1 MTNSLAILDRLIS
14 FDTVSHRSNLSL
26 INFVEDYL
34 RARNFRLHKIED
46 SKQDKAALY
55 AEIGPQTEGGILL
68 SAHSDVVPVAD
79 QEWSKP
85 PFQLTR
91 VGERLYGRGTTDMK
105 GFLSEIL
112 ALADRAHGMTL
123 RAPLKLL
130 ISYDEEIGC
139 LGMRHIQNH
148 LPPILGNPELAIVG
162 EPTEMQVAIGHKG
175 KRAYH
180 VDVTGKSGHSAL
192 APNFVSALHLAVDFV
207 KELRALQAE
216 ISQFGHRDE
225 HYAIPY
231 STIHVGTLNSGSALN
246 IVPDK
251 AELKI
256 EMRHVAEDDPN
267 SIENRFQEIAEIL
280 MQPYPNIAKIQL
292 HREASYPGLAIPIH
306 DPAVALT
313 QKWSGEKTCKVA
325 FGTEAGFLSELGVP
339 TVVCGPGSMTD
350 QGHKPDES
358 ISIEELLK
366 CSRML
371 EHALQHLL

>member
-1 MTNSLAILDRLIS
+1 MTNSLAILHRLIS

-26 INFVEDYL
+26 INYVEDYL

-139 LGMRHIQNH
+139 VGMRHIQNH

-180 VDVTGKSGHSAL
+180 VDVTGQSGHSAL

-292 HREASYPGLAIPIH
+292 HCEASYPGLAIPIH

-325 FGTEAGFLSELGVP
+325 FGTEAGFISELGVP

-358 ISIEELLK
+358 ISMEELLK

>member
-26 INFVEDYL
+26 INYVEDYL

-180 VDVTGKSGHSAL
+180 VDVTGQSGHSAL

-216 ISQFGHRDE
+216 ISQFGNRDE

-256 EMRHVAEDDPN
+256 EMRHVTEDDPN

-280 MQPYPNIAKIQL
+280 IQPYPNIAKIQL
-292 HREASYPGLAIPIH
+292 HCEASYPGLAIPIH

>member
-1 MTNSLAILDRLIS
+1 MTNSLAILHRLIS

-26 INFVEDYL
+26 INYVEDYL

-180 VDVTGKSGHSAL
+180 VDVTGQSGHSAL

-292 HREASYPGLAIPIH
+292 HCEASYPGLAIPIH

-358 ISIEELLK
+358 ISMEELLK

>member
-1 MTNSLAILDRLIS
+1 MTNSLAILHRLIS

-26 INFVEDYL
+26 INYVEDYL

-180 VDVTGKSGHSAL
+180 VDVTGQSGHSAL
-192 APNFVSALHLAVDFV
+192 APNFVSALHIAVDFV
-207 KELRALQAE
+207 KELRTMQTE

-292 HREASYPGLAIPIH
+292 HCEASYPGLAIPIH

-358 ISIEELLK
+358 ISMEELLK

>member
-1 MTNSLAILDRLIS
+1 MTNSLAILHRLIS

-26 INFVEDYL
+26 INYVEDYL

-139 LGMRHIQNH
+139 VGMRDIQNH

-180 VDVTGKSGHSAL
+180 VDVTGQSGHSAL

-292 HREASYPGLAIPIH
+292 HCEASYPGLAIPIH

-358 ISIEELLK
+358 ISMEELLK

>member
-1 MTNSLAILDRLIS
+1 MTNSLAILHRLIS

-26 INFVEDYL
+26 INYVEDYL

-180 VDVTGKSGHSAL
+180 VDVTGQSGHSAL

-216 ISQFGHRDE
+216 ISQFGNRDE

>member
-26 INFVEDYL
+26 INYVEDYL

-180 VDVTGKSGHSAL
+180 VDVTGQSGHSAL

-292 HREASYPGLAIPIH
+292 HCEASYPGLAIPIH

>member
-34 RARNFRLHKIED
+34 RVRNFRLHKIED

-180 VDVTGKSGHSAL
+180 VDVTGQSGHSAL

-292 HREASYPGLAIPIH
+292 HCEASYPGLAIPIH

>member
-26 INFVEDYL
+26 INYVEDYL

-180 VDVTGKSGHSAL
+180 VDVTGQSGHSAL

>member
-34 RARNFRLHKIED
+34 RVRNFRLHKIED

-123 RAPLKLL
+123 RAPLKIL

-148 LPPILGNPELAIVG
+148 LPLILGNPELAIVG

-175 KRAYH
+175 KRAYY
-180 VDVTGKSGHSAL
+180 VDVIGQSGHSAL